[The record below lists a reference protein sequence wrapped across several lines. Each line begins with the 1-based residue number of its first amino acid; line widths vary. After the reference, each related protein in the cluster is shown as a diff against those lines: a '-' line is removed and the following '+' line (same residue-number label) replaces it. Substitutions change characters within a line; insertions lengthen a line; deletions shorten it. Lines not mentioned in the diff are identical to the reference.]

1 MSASSASEAATVNG
15 QYPDPLQVQVLDGSG
30 MAGPAP
36 DRQLPDQ
43 HGGQW
48 CGGDAPAAGDQVSA
62 TTDQDGQAHSPPLV
76 ANPTPCWF
84 TATASINGGATLV
97 VFTLDNHAETTTI
110 SARVPTT
117 QVATVQRRYPKPLRA
132 WWWTATGSCWKARP
146 SPSSSSSG
154 ERGGSRR
161 SSPAARRRARRRMP
175 PWDCGPPP
183 LVANQT
189 AGAFTATAK
198 ADAGSSSAATFRLR
212 NLPPR
217 LLAART
223 AQTAT
228 VGRRYPLPLQ
238 VRVIDNRGRPVSGV
252 TIGFQLGQAAG
263 GAAAGEAGR
272 ASSPAARRRA
282 RPRTAAG
289 WPSRR
294 RWSRTTPPA
303 GSPPPP
309 ASPEQQPGQLPPA
322 QPAPQAAR
330 RPNGETATVGRRYP
344 LPLQVRVI
352 DNRGRP
358 VSGVTIG
365 FQLGQG
371 AGGAAAGGAGASF
384 VTGGTQASATTNSRG
399 LAVTPPLVA
408 NDTPGGFTATAG
420 FAGSSS
426 PVSFHLRNLSARLLA
441 SWAASHEH
449 RRQPRPLPLRARVVD
464 DRGRPIAGITVTFQ
478 TVAGTSGAAVTFPRR
493 RKPGDGDHRHRRR
506 RASPRPWLPTRP
518 PAG

>member
-1 MSASSASEAATVNG
+1 M
-15 QYPDPLQVQVLDGSG
+15 
-30 MAGPAP
+30 
-36 DRQLPDQ
+36 
-43 HGGQW
+43 
-48 CGGDAPAAGDQVSA
+48 
-62 TTDQDGQAHSPPLV
+62 
-76 ANPTPCWF
+76 
-84 TATASINGGATLV
+84 
-97 VFTLDNHAETTTI
+97 
-110 SARVPTT
+110 
-117 QVATVQRRYPKPLRA
+117 QRRYPKPLRA
-132 WWWTATGSCWKARP
+132 WVVDGNGQLLEGTTVTFQLVQRL
-146 SPSSSSSG
+146 SG
-154 ERGGSRR
+154 AGAAFLSGGTQASA
-161 SSPAARRRARRRMP
+161 STDASGIAVS
-175 PWDCGPPP
+175 PP

-189 AGAFTATAK
+189 AGAFTATAS
-198 ADAGSSSAATFRLR
+198 DAGSSSPATFRLR

-252 TIGFQLGQAAG
+252 TIGFQLGQGAG
-263 GAAAGEAGR
+263 GAAAAGAGASFVTGGTQASATTNSR
-272 ASSPAARRRA
+272 GLAVTPPLVANDTPGGFTATAGFAGSSSPVSFHLRNLPPRLLAAR
-282 RPRTAAG
+282 TA
-289 WPSRR
+289 
-294 RWSRTTPPA
+294 
-303 GSPPPP
+303 
-309 ASPEQQPGQLPPA
+309 Q
-322 QPAPQAAR
+322 
-330 RPNGETATVGRRYP
+330 TATVGRRYP

-441 SWAASHEH
+441 SGRLRTSTVDS
-449 RRQPRPLPLRARVVD
+449 RYRPPLRARVVD
-464 DRGRPIAGITVTFQ
+464 DRGRPIRRITVTFQ
-478 TVAGTSGAAVTFPRR
+478 PLPRARAVPPSLSSAAET
-493 RKPGDGDHRHRRR
+493 PGDGDHRHRRR
-506 RASPRPWLPTRP
+506 SPPLPAPGCQPDRRH
-518 PAG
+518 G